1 MTLQQDVAMQT
12 VGKLACL
19 EEALGAVAAGDA
31 CQTIQLPRVRS
42 VDEVLRQLLHPGTVT
57 GKDIECIGIHHNRT
71 GASSEL
77 GNQGDGTS
85 LAGSQSRT
93 DAHGVV
99 IFRIY
104 RFAED
109 GFLCIHL
116 QYRLGHGN
124 LHDFVVSLRRMGNH
138 LSHTCSEAGS
148 GGKDR
153 SARHAV
159 AACDEECRAHAAL
172 VGEVAARLQELADI
186 FFFEDAATAL
196 GALDEL
202 WRESDIKYLDSA
214 QVLLVVCHHHRQL
227 LLLQGEGEVGTDDV
241 GADVVG
247 IVLAHQTGRQVDA
260 HDLCRTLV
268 DVFHHGSE
276 SARQRLV
283 ESAAKETIYHE
294 HSRLELRRVEVDGD
308 LGKLLDALTL
318 NESFLVGG
326 TVGRKLV
333 AHIEQKYT
341 HPISVFA
348 EKACHGKCITTIV
361 SRTGENHDRRSVR
374 PFLLDGTGE
383 RLCRPFHQ
391 VERCDRLM
399 LNGVFIQLMYLS
411 TSEYFHILMY
421 VMSDYLIN
429 LMQKY

>member
-1 MTLQQDVAMQT
+1 MKVHTDAGGICLLVAASQKGGDDARKHIATARRSHTAVARRAELYLTIRMTEGREMTLQQDVAMQA
-12 VGKLACL
+12 VGKLTCL
-19 EEALGAVAAGDA
+19 EETFGAIAAGDA
-31 CQTIQLPRVRS
+31 SQTIQFPRMRS

-57 GKDIECIGIHHNRT
+57 GKDIECIGIHHYRT

-77 GNQGDGTS
+77 GNQGDGCS

-116 QYRLGHGN
+116 QHRLGHGN
-124 LHDFVVSLRRMGNH
+124 LHNLVVSLRRMGNH
-138 LSHTCSEAGS
+138 LSHTRSEAGS

-159 AACDEECRAHAAL
+159 AACYEECRAHAAL

-196 GALDEL
+196 GALNEL
-202 WRESDIKYLDSA
+202 WRESDIEHLDSA
-214 QVLLVVCHHHRQL
+214 QILLVVCHHHRQL

-260 HDLCRTLV
+260 HDHCRTLV

-276 SARQRLV
+276 SACQRLV
-283 ESAAKETIYHE
+283 ESAAEETIHHE
-294 HSRLELRRVEVDGD
+294 HSRLELRRVEVDGN

-318 NESFLVGG
+318 DESFLVGG

-333 AHIEQKYT
+333 VHIE
-341 HPISVFA
+341 
-348 EKACHGKCITTIV
+348 
-361 SRTGENHDRRSVR
+361 
-374 PFLLDGTGE
+374 
-383 RLCRPFHQ
+383 
-391 VERCDRLM
+391 
-399 LNGVFIQLMYLS
+399 
-411 TSEYFHILMY
+411 
-421 VMSDYLIN
+421 
-429 LMQKY
+429 